1 MIDPE
6 EAGPARWPTMKVVGQ
21 QSKFSY
27 DALRASL
34 MQRYSRCGSTAWAAL
49 DRSVPAEPIV
59 QTRADSVDLGDL
71 GRSSRDVHI
80 LDLRTQVRSK
90 AVLDPD
96 AQSGTSLATGSRA
109 CGLTDRTA

>member
-1 MIDPE
+1 MIDRKLRPL
-6 EAGPARWPTMKVVGQ
+6 AGRGRPRSVADHEGGVGQ

-34 MQRYSRCGSTAWAAL
+34 MQRYSRCGSPAWPAL
-49 DRSVPAEPIV
+49 GRSVPAEPIV

-71 GRSSRDVHI
+71 DRSRRDVHI

-90 AVLDPD
+90 AVLDSY
-96 AQSGTSLATGSRA
+96 AQSGTNLAP
-109 CGLTDRTA
+109 